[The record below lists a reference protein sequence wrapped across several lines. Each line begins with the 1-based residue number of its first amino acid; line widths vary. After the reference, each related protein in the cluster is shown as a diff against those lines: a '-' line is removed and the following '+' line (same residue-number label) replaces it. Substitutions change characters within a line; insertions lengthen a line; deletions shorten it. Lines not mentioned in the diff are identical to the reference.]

1 MGRIL
6 IADDDPGIR
15 LVIERALQQGG
26 HHVVS
31 CTTLKAARQAL
42 DHEPRPELLILDLKL
57 GDGNG
62 LQLLGDSRNL
72 PEPPAVIV
80 VTAYS
85 DLDNAVAAYRGGAFE
100 LIAKPFDLTHL
111 RQTVDRALRDADRHS
126 RPRPAAPDEEP
137 LLGTSPAM
145 RELFRMIGRLS
156 TTDVNVL
163 LTGATGTGKERVAR
177 ALHRH
182 SPRSGG
188 PFVAINTAAIP
199 AELLESELFG
209 HERGAFTG
217 ATGRRD
223 GRFAQAAGGTLLL
236 DEIGDMPL
244 AMQTRLLRVLAEGEY
259 FRVGGHELCRI
270 DVRIIAATHQDL
282 AAHVA
287 AGRFRADLYHRL
299 NVIRIDVPPLA
310 ARRQDIP
317 QLTDYFLAAAARH
330 LGTAAKRFTDEALGL
345 LARAPWPGNVRELK
359 NLCQQMSVLAPG
371 ERILPADLP
380 PEYRLDGMVD
390 AAPAAPPVW
399 QEHLRHW
406 ALDVAESTPPGCYAG
421 ALNEAEQVLIECALE
436 ASSGHRQKAAAL
448 LGWGRNTL
456 ARKIKEQA
464 SAPENKGRRPVVD
477 QLDLHRRTE
486 PAARRGRP

>member
-26 HHVVS
+26 HEVVS
-31 CTTLKAARQAL
+31 CPTLGLAREAL
-42 DHEPRPELLILDLKL
+42 GRKPPPELLVLDLKL

-62 LQLLGDSRNL
+62 LKLLAESRTL
-72 PEPPAVIV
+72 PVPPAVIV

-100 LIAKPFDLTHL
+100 LIAKPFDLNHL
-111 RQTVDRALRDADRHS
+111 KQTADRALRDAS
-126 RPRPAAPDEEP
+126 RQRRPQPEAPDDEP
-137 LLGTSPAM
+137 LLGTSPVM

-163 LTGATGTGKERVAR
+163 LTGETGTGKERVAR

-182 SPRSGG
+182 SPRAGG

-199 AELLESELFG
+199 ADLLESELFG

-259 FRVGGHELCRI
+259 FRVGGHELCRV

-282 AAHVA
+282 AAHVS

-299 NVIRIDVPPLA
+299 NVIRLDVPPLA
-310 ARRQDIP
+310 ARREDIP

-330 LGTAAKRFTDEALGL
+330 LDTLPKRFSDEALAQ

-371 ERILPADLP
+371 EMILPADLP
-380 PEYRLDGMVD
+380 PEYRLDM
-390 AAPAAPPVW
+390 AADTPAELPHRW
-399 QEHLRHW
+399 QEPLRQW
-406 ALDVAESTPPGCYAG
+406 ALAAGATARPGCYAH
-421 ALNEAEQVLIECALE
+421 ALDEAEQVLIDCALK
-436 ASSGHRQKAAAL
+436 ASGGHRQKAASL

-456 ARKIKEQA
+456 ARRIK
-464 SAPENKGRRPVVD
+464 SRSG
-477 QLDLHRRTE
+477 
-486 PAARRGRP
+486 